1 MFLSIPPIDATPGG
15 LAPPSFCYGATQ
27 MSYMIEMLTADMSQE
42 QLVTALAA
50 LPCFALCVVFLAG
63 VIAVRP

>member
-1 MFLSIPPIDATPGG
+1 
-15 LAPPSFCYGATQ
+15 

-42 QLVTALAA
+42 QIATALVA
-50 LPCFALCVVFLAG
+50 LPCLSLCVVFLAG

>member
-1 MFLSIPPIDATPGG
+1 VPRRKP
-15 LAPPSFCYGATQ
+15 